1 MSFSLF
7 FVVGNN
13 GNIGNNDF
21 PPKNLSTIDALFII
35 LDVRPFHFSCFNFCH
50 ISFLLPV
57 PFHSK
62 TDWFQ
67 NQKYELLSL
76 SLFSL
81 SSCSEF

>member
-21 PPKNLSTIDALFII
+21 SPKNLSTIDALFII
-35 LDVRPFHFSCFNFCH
+35 LDVRPFHFSYFNFCH